1 MNRIRGRLILIT
13 GASAGIGEACARRCA
28 AEGANLVLWARRK
41 ERLVALAEELREDAA
56 LEIRIAGV
64 DVRDREAVEV
74 EAAEMKEAALVPD
87 VLINNAGLASGFATL
102 QEGDPDDWD
111 RMIDTNVKGL
121 LHVSRSFLPQMI
133 ELGRGH
139 IVNIGSTAGHQVYPR
154 GNVYNATKFAVRALT
169 EGMNLDVAGTPI
181 RVSSVDPG
189 FVHTEFSLVR
199 FGGDREQADS
209 IYRGF
214 QPLLAEDV
222 ADAIHYVINAPEHVN
237 VFDLM
242 LLPTAQR
249 NIYVVDR
256 EEI

>member
-1 MNRIRGRLILIT
+1 
-13 GASAGIGEACARRCA
+13 
-28 AEGANLVLWARRK
+28 
-41 ERLVALAEELREDAA
+41 
-56 LEIRIAGV
+56 
-64 DVRDREAVEV
+64 
-74 EAAEMKEAALVPD
+74 
-87 VLINNAGLASGFATL
+87 
-102 QEGDPDDWD
+102 
-111 RMIDTNVKGL
+111 
-121 LHVSRSFLPQMI
+121 
-133 ELGRGH
+133 
-139 IVNIGSTAGHQVYPR
+139 
-154 GNVYNATKFAVRALT
+154 VYNATKFAVRALT